1 MSSRKKSKSLG
12 KGSAAAAKDASWEFS
27 APKFHDF
34 TKIESEEDANAEQQ
48 WFGAFPHFLCSAR
61 LMRRLAAGLL
71 VWRRM
76 PLRASLTRSTA
87 HIIRC

>member
-34 TKIESEEDANAEQQ
+34 TKTESEEDANAEQQ
-48 WFGAFPHFLCSAR
+48 WFGAFPHT
-61 LMRRLAAGLL
+61 
-71 VWRRM
+71 
-76 PLRASLTRSTA
+76 RACWIP
-87 HIIRC
+87 HV

>member
-1 MSSRKKSKSLG
+1 LKIPPELPWPTPLRISKNFKIRCSSAAMSSRKKSKSLG

-48 WFGAFPHFLCSAR
+48 WFGAFPHFACC
-61 LMRRLAAGLL
+61 
-71 VWRRM
+71 V
-76 PLRASLTRSTA
+76 P
-87 HIIRC
+87 HV